1 MSLRLTGARWATL
14 HESAVRTF
22 RAAGWAG
29 VVGVAL
35 TVFAV
40 CFDLSGNRALEAQAD
55 ALEQETR
62 SLRQRLRTHP
72 EGVAVPERT
81 RLERFYGAFPATD
94 ALPDLLVRLH
104 GYALAR
110 GLKLDRA
117 DYRSAPE
124 GGTPLERVTLELPAR
139 GPYPV
144 LRTWLAD
151 VLAEMPEVALDG
163 LSLRR
168 ASMATPEVETQVRF
182 VVFLR
187 RQP

>member
-1 MSLRLTGARWATL
+1 MNIRPDAARWSAL
-14 HESAVRTF
+14 QESAVRTF

-29 VVGVAL
+29 VVGIAL
-35 TVFAV
+35 SVFAV
-40 CFDLSGNRALEAQAD
+40 CFDLSGNRALEAEAD
-55 ALEQETR
+55 ALDQEAR
-62 SLRQRLRTHP
+62 ALHQRLRAHP
-72 EGVAVPERT
+72 DAAIVSDRA
-81 RLERFYGAFPATD
+81 RLERFYGQFPD
-94 ALPDLLVRLH
+94 ADGLPDLLVRLH

-110 GLKLDRA
+110 GLHLDRA
-117 DYRSAPE
+117 EYRAAPE

-168 ASMATPEVETQVRF
+168 ASLATPEVEAQLRF